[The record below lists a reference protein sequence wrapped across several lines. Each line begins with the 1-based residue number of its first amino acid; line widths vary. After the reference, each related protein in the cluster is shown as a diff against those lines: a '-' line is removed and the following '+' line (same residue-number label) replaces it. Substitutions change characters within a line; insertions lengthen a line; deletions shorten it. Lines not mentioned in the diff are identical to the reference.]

1 MDNQSPSANASAW
14 LTRRPLDP
22 EPADERDQEIAKLK
36 ERLNFYESFDTLIQ
50 ENVTRAG
57 ELLRHAATVHE
68 NADKAIAEV
77 RQEVEDTRLTERLE
91 MRSLL
96 SGLLDEVTT
105 TQVQVERLARK
116 VADALDDLEAT
127 LPTSVDLDNLPAVSM
142 PVALGALV
150 IAEPLDPTPEEIGP
164 SDPLMLAQEQA
175 ASTSPEVIEAEVAA
189 AQAAEIVSED
199 VAVESVETEVPEG
212 TDISS
217 DVDDL
222 IAEAMLSADGAE
234 DVESAEESEP
244 DEPAGTIELESSN
257 LSGLAVNFDDSAP
270 DIATADDGRN
280 GIDTPGDDL
289 VVAEVG
295 GAGADVVNS
304 IEEAGEPAIEQNTD
318 VAEAIASEDVSE
330 PVDVAAMEEAAEAGE
345 AVDSIESAAPGETA
359 GDTDVTN
366 EEIAAWEASEAQ
378 FQEVQPA
385 QTGAELLNPA
395 ALSDFEAAADEAMPD
410 APQDMAAEGESSP
423 QSDDEAITADVAET
437 AVDAEAAVTPPTA
450 AEDVLDGIEPI
461 VAPESPVVVSQAGPV
476 EPAAEA
482 ERTAPPA
489 RLPWLN
495 NDPRPAS
502 SEGGRTRVRPQTGDF
517 SSVGAPRPTGTQTGA
532 LIARGLST
540 VVLVHGVPRATTA
553 LSLKRYLESLPHV
566 LAVEPREYA
575 EGILRLHVVGQQHV
589 KIEDLRGWT
598 DGADLQPVHIREDL
612 IEVRLPH

>member
-50 ENVTRAG
+50 ENVSRAG

-77 RQEVEDTRLTERLE
+77 RQEVEDTRLSERLE

-127 LPTSVDLDNLPAVSM
+127 LPTSVDLDNLPSMSM
-142 PVALGALV
+142 PVALGAPA

-164 SDPLMLAQEQA
+164 SDPLTLAQEQA
-175 ASTSPEVIEAEVAA
+175 ASTAPDVIEAEVAA
-189 AQAAEIVSED
+189 AQAAEIVPEE
-199 VAVESVETEVPEG
+199 VAVEPVAAEVPDG
-212 TDISS
+212 TDISA

-222 IAEAMLSADGAE
+222 IAEAMLSADE
-234 DVESAEESEP
+234 VETVESAEVPEP
-244 DEPAGTIELESSN
+244 DEPAGTIEFESSN
-257 LSGLAVNFDDSAP
+257 LSDLAAELDDSTP
-270 DIATADDGRN
+270 DIAAADDGTDM
-280 GIDTPGDDL
+280 IDAAGDDL
-289 VVAEVG
+289 VEAEVG
-295 GAGADVVNS
+295 GAGADVVES
-304 IEEAGEPAIEQNTD
+304 IEEAGEPAIEQGTD

-330 PVDVAAMEEAAEAGE
+330 PVDVAVADEVAEAGE
-345 AVDSIESAAPGETA
+345 AVDSIEPTVPGETA
-359 GDTDVTN
+359 GDSVVTI
-366 EEIAAWEASEAQ
+366 EEIAAWEASEAR
-378 FQEVQPA
+378 FQEVQPT
-385 QTGAELLNPA
+385 QTGAGLLNPA
-395 ALSDFEAAADEAMPD
+395 ALSEYEAAADEAMPA
-410 APQDMAAEGESSP
+410 APLDMAAEGESSP
-423 QSDDEAITADVAET
+423 QSDDEAIAADVAET
-437 AVDAEAAVTPPTA
+437 AVEAEAAVTPPTA
-450 AEDVLDGIEPI
+450 AEDVLDGIEPF
-461 VAPESPVVVSQAGPV
+461 VAPEPPVAVSQAAPV
-476 EPAAEA
+476 EPAADA

-502 SEGGRTRVRPQTGDF
+502 GEGSGAASRPQTGDLR
-517 SSVGAPRPTGTQTGA
+517 SPGAPRPTGAQTGA

-589 KIEDLRGWT
+589 KIEDLRGWA